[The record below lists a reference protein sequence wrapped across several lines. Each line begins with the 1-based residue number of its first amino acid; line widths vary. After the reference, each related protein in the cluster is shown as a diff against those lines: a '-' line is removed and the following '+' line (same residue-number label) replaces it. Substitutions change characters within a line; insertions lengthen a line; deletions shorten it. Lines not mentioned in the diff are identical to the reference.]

1 MTMSDRTFQ
10 EVLKEKTEQI
20 TEIVRSFLPA
30 EEGKQRILFEA
41 MNYSVLAGGKRIRPM
56 LILETYRYLGGDPER
71 EKDIVYPFLSAMEMI
86 HSYSLVHD
94 DLPAMDNDMYRRGK
108 MTTHVAYGH
117 AVGILAGDGLLNY
130 AFETA
135 LKAKML
141 PGEQEK
147 VLRALRVLA
156 DKSGAY
162 GMVGGQTVD
171 VIGTGKSFTGEELL
185 FIYKLKTGALLE
197 ASMMIGAILAGAD
210 EDTVR
215 AMEEIAADVGMA
227 FQIQDDILDVTSTV
241 AELGKAVFSD
251 EKNKK
256 TTYASLFGIEESSA
270 TVEKLTA
277 RALAK
282 LSEYG
287 DNGQETAF
295 LKELLMYLVHRTK

>member
-1 MTMSDRTFQ
+1 MSDRTFQ

-20 TEIVRSFLPA
+20 TEIVESYLPA

-56 LILETYRYLGGDPER
+56 LILETYRYLGGDPAR

-117 AVGILAGDGLLNY
+117 AMGILAGDGLLNY

-135 LKAKML
+135 LKANLL
-141 PGEQEK
+141 PGEQNT
-147 VLRALRVLA
+147 VLSALRVLA
-156 DKSGAY
+156 DKAGAY

-171 VIGTGKSFTGEELL
+171 VIGTGKSFSEEELL

-210 EDTVR
+210 EQTVK
-215 AMEEIAADVGMA
+215 AMEEVAADVGMA

-241 AELGKAVFSD
+241 AELGKPVFSD

-256 TTYASLFGIEESSA
+256 TTYASLFGVEESSA
-270 TVEKLTA
+270 AVENLTA
-277 RALAK
+277 RAIAK
-282 LSEYG
+282 LDEYG
-287 DNGQETAF
+287 DNSQDNTF
-295 LKELLMYLVHRTK
+295 LRELLMYLVHRRK